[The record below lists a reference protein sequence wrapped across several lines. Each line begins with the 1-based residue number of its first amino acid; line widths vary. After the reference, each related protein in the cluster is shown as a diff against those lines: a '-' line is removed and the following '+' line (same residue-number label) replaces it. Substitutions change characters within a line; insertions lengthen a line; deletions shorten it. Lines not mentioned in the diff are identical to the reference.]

1 MGQSLLTTGGA
12 HLGKSQHRELSG
24 GLVGVW
30 EAEGL
35 NRASIAR
42 ACRKLGT
49 GPSVLS
55 ACILGDT
62 KERWGFRQE
71 QGRRGWGRVRLGP
84 RG

>member
-12 HLGKSQHRELSG
+12 HLGKSRHRELGG

-35 NRASIAR
+35 NRASIAW
-42 ACRKLGT
+42 ACGKLGT
-49 GPSVLS
+49 RPCALS
-55 ACILGDT
+55 ACMLGDT
-62 KERWGFRQE
+62 KERWGFRQ